1 MGRTA
6 GQRRGKA
13 KQEGSILNEKD
24 RRFSFCAAM
33 TLFLAACGGKAS
45 SSSSQPLPVPPE
57 VFSSSEAMMR
67 ETVQLQPYSF
77 DLPGPEEDPEADPL
91 VGAVMAGL
99 LICGVVLLL
108 IRLLWRLRAL
118 RVGGSQRRRSPRHA
132 VIRSRPRLLT
142 LLRRAFSALRQ
153 RLRLAFVQF
162 CRRNTPRRR
171 LYRYRAPWASAR
183 RGARP
188 GRNPLRL
195 PAADRPSDLCAG
207 PRFACRAGTP
217 GGAAGT
223 RLLRRRADARPFGEN
238 GARPAPPHLSCAA
251 APAAARCAHPFPNQ
265 TAPPRRMELP
275 LTPSAPG
282 AKRRRPSGF
291 LKLEAG
297 YSAAP
302 FRARCPASGAVL
314 CFPAKSAGVD
324 RLFIF
329 TPCLL
334 HKKQLILEKNGIKSV
349 N

>member
-57 VFSSSEAMMR
+57 AFSSSEAMMR

-162 CRRNTPRRR
+162 CRRNTPAGVCTAIERHGRLLGAGRGRGETYCAYLRRIARLTCVQDPGLPAELERLAELLERGFYGGEPMPALSGKTARGLRRR
-171 LYRYRAPWASAR
+171 TFLALQR
-183 RGARP
+183 RLLPDAHTLSRIKQ
-188 GRNPLRL
+188 RL
-195 PAADRPSDLCAG
+195 PAGWS
-207 PRFACRAGTP
+207 CR
-217 GGAAGT
+217 
-223 RLLRRRADARPFGEN
+223 
-238 GARPAPPHLSCAA
+238 
-251 APAAARCAHPFPNQ
+251 
-265 TAPPRRMELP
+265 
-275 LTPSAPG
+275 
-282 AKRRRPSGF
+282 
-291 LKLEAG
+291 
-297 YSAAP
+297 
-302 FRARCPASGAVL
+302 
-314 CFPAKSAGVD
+314 
-324 RLFIF
+324 
-329 TPCLL
+329 
-334 HKKQLILEKNGIKSV
+334 
-349 N
+349 